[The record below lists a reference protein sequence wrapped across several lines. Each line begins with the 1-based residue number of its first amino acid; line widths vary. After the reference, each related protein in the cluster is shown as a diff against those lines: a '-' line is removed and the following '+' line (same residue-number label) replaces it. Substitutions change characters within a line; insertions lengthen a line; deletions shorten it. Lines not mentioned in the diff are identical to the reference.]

1 MRLFNNV
8 EEAEFVSRPNRFV
21 VRCRLGQRVIS
32 AYLPNPGRL
41 TELFLPGAMLLLE
54 KSSNKE
60 RKFPY
65 TVVAVLLDGYPV
77 LLHTHRTNDVAEF
90 LLERGRVPG
99 LEGARIIRR
108 EKTIGQ
114 SRFDFLIEDHGREIV
129 LEVKSCTL
137 FTKRAAMFP
146 DAVTARGRR
155 HVEELAAISR
165 NGRKGQVLFIINHPS
180 IEYFVP
186 DFHTDP
192 AFAKALLGARD
203 SIAITPLAMS
213 VDHAFR
219 VKKET
224 RVLPIAWDVVEG
236 HNRDAGAYVLVLH
249 LARRRNLRTGAL
261 GNVDF
266 PAGFYTY
273 VGSARRGLGKRME
286 RHRKREK
293 KIFWHIDYLREA
305 AKFVCVLPI
314 RTVDDIECELAGKTA
329 ELLGKGVRDFGS
341 SDCHC
346 ASHLFFSDKNPM
358 DIRGFHDMIYYY
370 RADRFF

>member
-1 MRLFNNV
+1 MRLFDKV
-8 EEAEFVSRPNRFV
+8 EEAGFVSRPNRFV
-21 VRCRLGQRVIS
+21 VRCRLGQRLIS

-41 TELFLPGAMLLLE
+41 TELFLPGAVLLLE
-54 KSSNKE
+54 KSSNKG
-60 RKFPY
+60 RKLPY
-65 TVVAVLLDGYPV
+65 TVVSVLRDGYPV

-90 LLERGRVPG
+90 LIKKGRVPG

-108 EKTIGQ
+108 EKAIGR
-114 SRFDFLIEDHGREIV
+114 SRFDFFLHDKGTEIV

-165 NGRKGQVLFIINHPS
+165 NGREGQVLFIINHPS

-192 AFAKALLGARD
+192 AFASALLGARD
-203 SIAITPLAMS
+203 SMTITPLAMS
-213 VDHAFR
+213 VDRAFR

-224 RVLPIAWDVVEG
+224 RVLPIAWDVVEE
-236 HNRDAGAYVLVLH
+236 HNRDAGAYVLILR
-249 LARRRNLRTGAL
+249 LKRRRKLGIGAL

-305 AKFVCVLPI
+305 AEFVTIFPI
-314 RTVDDIECELAGKTA
+314 RTLDDIECELAGKTA
-329 ELLGKGVRDFGS
+329 GLLGEGMRNFGS
-341 SDCHC
+341 SDCNC
-346 ASHLFFSDKNPM
+346 ASHLFFSEKNPM
-358 DIRGFHDMIYYY
+358 DIREFHDMIYYY
-370 RADRFF
+370 RVDRFF